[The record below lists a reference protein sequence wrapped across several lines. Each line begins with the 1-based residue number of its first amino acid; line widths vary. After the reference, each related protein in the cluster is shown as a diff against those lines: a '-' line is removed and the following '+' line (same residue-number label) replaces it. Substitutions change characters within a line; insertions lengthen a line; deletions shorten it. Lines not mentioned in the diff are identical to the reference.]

1 MHTHSVTRK
10 ICYTERVYDI
20 YFFFVQLRGL
30 QVWPWFCN
38 VAATT
43 RHLLRTTHAH
53 SPRRERH

>member
-53 SPRRERH
+53 